1 MSCDKLCKSDY
12 GMAEANVCTSLEMG
26 LRIFDSSVAGLG
38 GCPYAQGASGNLAT
52 EKLVHALHAM
62 GYETGVDMS
71 RVQAAGRYIR
81 QVLSD
86 LHGQQA
92 VQH

>member
-52 EKLVHALHAM
+52 EKLVHAL

-81 QVLSD
+81 QVLGD
-86 LHGQQA
+86 LHGQQ
-92 VQH
+92 VGQL

>member
-1 MSCDKLCKSDY
+1 MSCDKLFKSDY
-12 GMAEANVCTSLEMG
+12 GMAEANVCPSLEMG

-52 EKLVHALHAM
+52 EKLIHALHAL

-81 QVLSD
+81 QVLGD
-86 LHGQQA
+86 LHGQQ
-92 VQH
+92 VGQL